1 MTYLCIPKYNIS
13 YRMENIFLG
22 SSFVFRT
29 LIELTFSIS
38 TLKCS
43 SLDSLNLIIGSIKMV
58 STVPYLYM

>member
-1 MTYLCIPKYNIS
+1 
-13 YRMENIFLG
+13 MENIFLG